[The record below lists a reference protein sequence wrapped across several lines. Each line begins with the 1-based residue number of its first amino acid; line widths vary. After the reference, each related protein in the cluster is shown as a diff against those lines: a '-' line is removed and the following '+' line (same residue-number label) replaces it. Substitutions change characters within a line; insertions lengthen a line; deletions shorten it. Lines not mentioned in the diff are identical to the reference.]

1 MNIKPLGN
9 RVILELTEIQQT
21 TESGLIIPDSVKD
34 EPTEGTVVALG
45 DTVDQQGNP
54 ITYSVKV
61 GDRVMFPMYT
71 GLKLTDYPN
80 HRMFNSSDLLGI
92 LK

>member
-9 RVILELTEIQQT
+9 RVILELTETQET

-34 EPTEGTVVALG
+34 EPTDGVVVAIGEWLG
-45 DTVDQQGNP
+45 DDDKPRVFP
-54 ITYSVKV
+54 VKV

-71 GLKLTDYPN
+71 GFKLPDYPN
-80 HRMFNSSDLLGI
+80 HRMFNTGDLLGI